1 MEVREAFCKV
11 KLETHGAKLVSRPLF
26 FPNEVCPA
34 SLKPRWK
41 LGSSKACGI
50 VGLSVPKR
58 KPLINR
64 VVAAGGV
71 GVSWNVVD
79 LDGGIGGKLKR
90 VRNLTPEVN
99 VGARGVV

>member
-1 MEVREAFCKV
+1 MLVEVRKAFV
-11 KLETHGAKLVSRPLF
+11 KLEPKHGAKLVSRPLF

-58 KPLINR
+58 EE
-64 VVAAGGV
+64 VANLG
-71 GVSWNVVD
+71 SILSLVD
-79 LDGGIGGKLKR
+79 IQCPACGCHGD
-90 VRNLTPEVN
+90 TAE
-99 VGARGVV
+99 